1 MIKILLA
8 DDQTILTEGIK
19 SVLETCPDFK
29 VVGIAQDGAEAVKL
43 CESLKPDVVL
53 MDIRMPNMNG
63 VVATKRIKEI
73 DDSVKIIV
81 LTTFD
86 DSDYILSAINNGAS
100 GYLLKDI
107 GSTALIDSIK
117 NAYAGDTILPS
128 KIAKKI
134 TDAAMMVS
142 SDKEIK
148 LKKAFNLSDAAMM
161 VSSDKEIK
169 LKKAFNLSD
178 REIEIALM
186 INDGFTNR
194 QIASVMQLSDGTARN
209 YISSIYSKLGVDG
222 RPAAVEKI
230 KSKI

>member
-1 MIKILLA
+1 MIKILLV
-8 DDQTILTEGIK
+8 DDQMILAEGIK

-29 VVGIAQDGAEAVKL
+29 IAGIACDGAEAVAM
-43 CESLKPDVVL
+43 CEKHKPDVVL

-73 DDSVKIIV
+73 NSGIKIII

-107 GSTALIDSIK
+107 GSTALIDAIK

-148 LKKAFNLSDAAMM
+148 LKRNY
-161 VSSDKEIK
+161 
-169 LKKAFNLSD
+169 NLSD
-178 REIEIALM
+178 REVEIALM
-186 INDGFTNR
+186 LNDGFTNR
-194 QIASVMQLSDGTARN
+194 QIASAMKLSDGTARN
-209 YISSIYSKLGVDG
+209 YISSIYSKLGVEG
-222 RPAAVEKI
+222 RSAAMQKI
-230 KSKI
+230 KELV

>member
-1 MIKILLA
+1 MIKILLV
-8 DDQTILTEGIK
+8 DDQKILAEGMK
-19 SVLETCPDFK
+19 SVLETCNEFN
-29 VVGIAQDGAEAVKL
+29 VCGIACDGLEAIALAEKF
-43 CESLKPDVVL
+43 KPDVVL

-73 DDSVKIIV
+73 NAGIKIII

-107 GSTALIDSIK
+107 GSTALIDAIK

-134 TDAAMMVS
+134 TAAAMMVS

-148 LKKAFNLSDAAMM
+148 LKKL
-161 VSSDKEIK
+161 
-169 LKKAFNLSD
+169 FNLSD
-178 REIEIALM
+178 REVEIALM
-186 INDGFTNR
+186 LNDGFSNR
-194 QIASVMQLSDGTARN
+194 QIAAAMKLSDGTARN
-209 YISSIYSKLGVDG
+209 YISSIYSKLGVES
-222 RPAAVEKI
+222 RAAAVIKLKEKI
-230 KSKI
+230 